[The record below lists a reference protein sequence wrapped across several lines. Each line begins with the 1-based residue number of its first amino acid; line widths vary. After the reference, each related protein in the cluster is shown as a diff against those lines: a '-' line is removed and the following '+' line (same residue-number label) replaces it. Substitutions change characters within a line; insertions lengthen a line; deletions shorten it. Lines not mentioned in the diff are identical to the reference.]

1 MSRHPRR
8 RSRAGGTRARVI
20 AGAGALAV
28 AVALL
33 PALGR
38 AADGDGPVGLP
49 ALGLTDASWL
59 DTEHVRS
66 ELLGGARDCDR
77 AYRYASRAD
86 ARMLSGTLLGADLS
100 PVASLS
106 GVTTQHTG
114 APGTSAVAT
123 PSTAPAVGTDAYA
136 APLSVTALSGVASG
150 QAASVV
156 VLPAA
161 GQEAALLH
169 QTAYAGSDDEAR
181 SAAGAV
187 TDTGAVRTTSS
198 TVGPDGSLPGPAVV
212 DLAALAPGVSSLAGL
227 KLQVG
232 ALSSTA
238 ALDGCLR
245 DETGAGPV
253 RDYRVAGLRL
263 QLASP
268 AVVAARQSAVTATS
282 SATSSV
288 RGLES
293 QLVSSI
299 KAISGLSGSLTTVT
313 VQVDLAAA
321 VNPLLNARLGEGT
334 EVVVD
339 LGRGVVEVDLERLLS
354 GRGGLNGRA
363 PGTELVL
370 DDALLTQV
378 TTRVDTLLTQWA
390 TSLQTA
396 VDAALRAA
404 RVVVDVR
411 LAGLPL
417 LSLDATA
424 AQVLAGTAQV
434 QLVGVIAP
442 LSLVPANVA
451 SLVTGLVQTSL
462 TNLLGPSGAVATF
475 GTAVRAPLPAVT
487 QAASTA
493 LSGLRSAVS
502 LVVNDQRSAG
512 GVHDVAALRITALA
526 GFVQPTA
533 LRLATSSVGPVVELP

>member
-1 MSRHPRR
+1 IS
-8 RSRAGGTRARVI
+8 
-20 AGAGALAV
+20 
-28 AVALL
+28 LL

-38 AADGDGPVGLP
+38 AADGDGPLGLP

-66 ELLGGARDCDR
+66 ELLGGARDCTR
-77 AYRYASRAD
+77 AYRYSSRAD

-100 PVASLS
+100 PVAALS

-123 PSTAPAVGTDAYA
+123 PSTAPAVGPDAHA

-169 QTAYAGSDDEAR
+169 QTAYAASDGEAR

-187 TDTGAVRTTSS
+187 TDTGAVRTTST

-212 DLAALAPGVSSLAGL
+212 DLAGLAPGVSSLAGL

-238 ALDGCLR
+238 MLDGCLR
-245 DETGAGPV
+245 DETGAAPV

-263 QLASP
+263 RLASP

-282 SATSSV
+282 TATSAV

-313 VQVDLAAA
+313 VHVDLAAA
-321 VNPLLNARLGEGT
+321 VDPLLNARLGEGS

-370 DDALLTQV
+370 DQLLLDQV
-378 TTRVDTLLTQWA
+378 TARVDTLLTQWA

-411 LAGLPL
+411 LLGLPL
-417 LSLDATA
+417 LALDATV
-424 AQVLAGTAQV
+424 AQVVAGTAQV
-434 QLVGVIAP
+434 QLVGAIP
-442 LSLVPANVA
+442 LGSLVPANVA
-451 SLVTGLVQTSL
+451 SLVTVIVRDGLQSGL
-462 TNLLGPSGAVATF
+462 FGPTGAVATL
-475 GTAVRAPLPAVT
+475 GTTVRASLPPVT
-487 QAASTA
+487 AAASTA
-493 LSGLRSAVS
+493 LSGLRSAIS
-502 LVVNDQRSAG
+502 LVVNDRRDAG